1 MTVQLEQP
9 VRPTPPRDIV
19 PTARRDPIDA
29 TVAGVLP
36 LGPEAEEALKAPAGA
51 WGY

>member
-9 VRPTPPRDIV
+9 VKQTPPRDIQPDV
-19 PTARRDPIDA
+19 RPVASE
-29 TVAGVLP
+29 AGVDVAP
-36 LGPEAEEALKAPAGA
+36 LKPEDQDALKAPAGA